1 MDADMWDASRGSWH
15 NLENTSGSVGEDV
28 VEIRAWRA
36 KTRGSICCIFNL
48 LIGVFYD
55 TSSHF
60 RLIVVYCYFFLFCS
74 LSALCCAC
82 LPSGLLFTSFCCPST
97 GHFIINGLTVPPS
110 ANSNLLSPHG
120 SACSLSA
127 CLFLFIFLFFFLPVI
142 FPFLL
147 PGTYLVYRCYYY

>member
-1 MDADMWDASRGSWH
+1 MWDAYRGSWH

-97 GHFIINGLTVPPS
+97 GHFIINGLTVPPP
-110 ANSNLLSPHG
+110 NTNLVLSRLGLIPERIIVFA
-120 SACSLSA
+120 SFFNFTFSLS
-127 CLFLFIFLFFFLPVI
+127 LFTFLSYI
-142 FPFLL
+142 IK
-147 PGTYLVYRCYYY
+147 

>member
-1 MDADMWDASRGSWH
+1 MWDAYRGSWH

-97 GHFIINGLTVPPS
+97 GHFHHQWTDRTTISKQQPFVPSRLGLLPERMFVFV
-110 ANSNLLSPHG
+110 H
-120 SACSLSA
+120 
-127 CLFLFIFLFFFLPVI
+127 FFIFLSPCHFS
-142 FPFLL
+142 LL
-147 PGTYLVYRCYYY
+147 ATRYVPGISLLLLLIER